1 MINLKIKVHF
11 NRIDADLSDI
21 LKENDN
27 EDNKEIKTDI
37 ENLFKDVIGDRI
49 NNYSV
54 ESLKKRV
61 KDTPAIILISEQ
73 SRRMSEI

>member
-1 MINLKIKVHF
+1 MIEFKNQSYYF

-37 ENLFKDVIGDRI
+37 ENLFKDV
-49 NNYSV
+49 
-54 ESLKKRV
+54 
-61 KDTPAIILISEQ
+61 T
-73 SRRMSEI
+73 